1 MTARKHGSRSLA
13 RIKSI
18 KKTENMKEAVSGEML
33 MDIYNLDWCSA
44 LSSIDVKLMDR
55 AVACL
60 AGWLMVEFG
69 LRVSNLLKTESDRQQ
84 INIRHSNQYVL

>member
-1 MTARKHGSRSLA
+1 
-13 RIKSI
+13 
-18 KKTENMKEAVSGEML
+18 MKEAVSGEML